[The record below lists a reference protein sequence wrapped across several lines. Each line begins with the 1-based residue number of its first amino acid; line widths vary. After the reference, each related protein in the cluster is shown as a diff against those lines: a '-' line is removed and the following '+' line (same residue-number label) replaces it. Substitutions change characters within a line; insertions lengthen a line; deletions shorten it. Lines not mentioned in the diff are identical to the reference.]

1 MKRPN
6 SFGHT
11 VRAIAATCALLA
23 ACGGTTSQTP
33 AAQQATALPPA
44 TTVTVQKNPVAK
56 EQPPA
61 PGPQPQVRFP
71 KVERSQS
78 SAGLELDTVE
88 LHQLPVVQ
96 IQLVIRSGSAAD
108 PEKQP
113 GLAHLT
119 AAMLKEGSYRR
130 PSAKIAEAIDFL
142 GANLGVDNDT
152 DRVFVTMTVLAEHFD
167 EGLALLAE
175 VATKPG
181 FDQKELDKLKKREL
195 ARLELQ
201 SQSPRFLASREF
213 NKALYGAHPYAHI
226 DTTEDVIKHV
236 KRADLA
242 GWHQSHFAP
251 NNAFLV
257 VAGDVTP
264 EQVKQSVEHAFAGWQ
279 RRKIPPLEYPQLPAA
294 EARKVI
300 LVDRPQSVQSVIYYG
315 NLALARNAPD
325 FVPLLVANQVLGGSA
340 ASRLFM
346 DLREKR
352 SLTYGAY
359 SEIDERVQ
367 LAPFSAYAAVR
378 NEVTGQAMAAFNEHL
393 ERIVKDLPSA
403 QEMQNAKHYL
413 IDRFPLR
420 IETPSKIASLVA
432 DLRTYDLPDDYWDR
446 FGKEIEQVTPEQA
459 LAAAQ
464 KYIRPDQGT
473 IVVVGEATVT
483 KPALESY
490 GPVTVVD
497 TDGKLVVKSDTAA
510 PAAAAPARSAPA
522 AAGASSVTAAPAAA
536 AAPAG
541 HYEER

>member
-1 MKRPN
+1 MNR
-6 SFGHT
+6 SRSLAAC
-11 VRAIAATCALLA
+11 VIALACALLA
-23 ACGGTTSQTP
+23 ACSSTTTQAPPAQQTTVP
-33 AAQQATALPPA
+33 AAA

-71 KVERSQS
+71 KIERSQS
-78 SAGLELDTVE
+78 NAGMELDTVE

-96 IQLVIRSGSAAD
+96 IELVVRSGSAAD
-108 PEKQP
+108 PEKMP

-119 AAMLKEGSYRR
+119 AAMLKEGSYKR

-142 GANLGVDNDT
+142 GAHLNVDNDT
-152 DRVFVTMTVLAEHFD
+152 DRTVVSMTALAEHFD
-167 EGLALLAE
+167 EALALLAE
-175 VATKPG
+175 VATKPA

-201 SQSPRFLASREF
+201 SQNPRFLANREF
-213 NKALYGAHPYAHI
+213 NKSLYGAHPYAHI
-226 DTTEDVIKHV
+226 DTTEDVV
-236 KRADLA
+236 KRVKRTDLA
-242 GWHQSHFAP
+242 AWHQSHFAP

-264 EQVKQSVEHAFAGWQ
+264 EQVKQGVERAFAGWQ
-279 RRKIPPLEYPQLPAA
+279 RRKVPPLDYPPLASA
-294 EARKVI
+294 GARKVV

-325 FVPLLVANQVLGGSA
+325 FIPLLVANQVLGGSA

-359 SEIDERVQ
+359 SDVDERVQ
-367 LAPFSAYAAVR
+367 LAPFSAFAAVR
-378 NEVTGQAMAAFNEHL
+378 NEVTSQAMAAFNEHL
-393 ERIVKDLPSA
+393 QRIVKEPPSA
-403 QEMQNAKHYL
+403 EELRNAKHYL

-420 IETPSKIASLVA
+420 IETPDKIASLVA

-446 FGKEIEQVTPEQA
+446 FGKEIDAVTPEQA

-464 KYIRPDQGT
+464 KYIRPDQAT

-483 KPALESY
+483 KPALENY
-490 GPVTVVD
+490 GPITVVD
-497 TDGKLVVKSDTAA
+497 TDGKLVVKSDSTAPAASAA
-510 PAAAAPARSAPA
+510 PAATAP
-522 AAGASSVTAAPAAA
+522 APAAA
-536 AAPAG
+536 AAPAA